1 NGFVSEFLIYLAAF
15 GSLAGAEGQVMPPIP
30 GLVAI
35 GALALIGG
43 LATACFTKA
52 FGIVFLGE
60 PRSADAALAK
70 EAGPAMRL
78 PMVLLATACVG
89 VGLFPV
95 AAVFALTPALLLV
108 ARQPK
113 AAVTAVLAG
122 AADPLRMIAIGA
134 ALLLVI
140 VAFLTILRRRLLAGR
155 SVEETGTWDCGYA
168 RPTARMQYTASSFAQ
183 PLTELFCL
191 VLRTRTRLVPPKG
204 LFPRRAALETDTP
217 DAFSELLFRPA
228 FAGIERALDRL
239 RVLQQGRIQVYVLYI
254 VLTLI
259 ALMVWKLG

>member
-1 NGFVSEFLIYLAAF
+1 
-15 GSLAGAEGQVMPPIP
+15 
-30 GLVAI
+30 
-35 GALALIGG
+35 
-43 LATACFTKA
+43 
-52 FGIVFLGE
+52 
-60 PRSADAALAK
+60 
-70 EAGPAMRL
+70 
-78 PMVLLATACVG
+78 
-89 VGLFPV
+89 
-95 AAVFALTPALLLV
+95 
-108 ARQPK
+108 
-113 AAVTAVLAG
+113 
-122 AADPLRMIAIGA
+122 
-134 ALLLVI
+134 VI

-183 PLTELFCL
+183 PLTELFGL
-191 VLRTRTRLVPPKG
+191 VLRTRTRLVPPEG

-228 FAGIERALDRL
+228 FAGIEWVLDQL